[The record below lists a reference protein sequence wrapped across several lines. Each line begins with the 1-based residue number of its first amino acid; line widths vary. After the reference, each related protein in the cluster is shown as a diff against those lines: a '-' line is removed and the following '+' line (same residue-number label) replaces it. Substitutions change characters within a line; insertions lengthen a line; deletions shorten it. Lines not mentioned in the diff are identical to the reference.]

1 MRGGPPIAFAR
12 PTESCRMKIV
22 LIGGAGGIGAS
33 VAFNLLRT
41 QTPYDIVI
49 VDNRPNMITSHVMDL
64 QDALSLGGAR
74 TVRGGDVSEALDAD
88 VVVVSAA
95 VPLRLNTSRDVF
107 LHDNAKLLAGIVD
120 PLVAGG
126 WKGVFILMTN
136 PVDPLLTW
144 VWRRT
149 GWSQNRLL
157 GYTLN
162 DTQRFRTGISMAL
175 GIAPQTVTG
184 VVVGEHGA
192 GQIPVWGSVR
202 VNDKPVTLTPAQRDV
217 VLDYID
223 NWYLRHVAL
232 DSARTSTWSSGLGG
246 ALMVEALAHGTQ
258 DPFPASVILE
268 GEYGV
273 TGVSS
278 STPCIVGPS
287 GLVRVLEEPLETEEL
302 ATFAAVAAKISQ
314 LVDSITV

>member
-1 MRGGPPIAFAR
+1 
-12 PTESCRMKIV
+12 MKIV
-22 LIGGAGGIGAS
+22 LIGGAGGIGSS

-49 VDNRPNMITSHVMDL
+49 VDNRDNMITSHVMDL

-74 TVRGGDVSEALDAD
+74 SVRGGDIADALDAD
-88 VVVVSAA
+88 IVVVSAA

-107 LHDNAKLLAGIVD
+107 LHDNASLLAGIVD

-144 VWRRT
+144 LSRRT
-149 GWSQNRLL
+149 GWSRNRLL

-162 DTQRFRTGISMAL
+162 DTQRFRTGIAMAL
-175 GIAPQTVTG
+175 DIAPQTVTG

-192 GQIPVWGSVR
+192 GQVPVWSSVR
-202 VNDKPVTLTPAQRDV
+202 VNGKPVTLNAAQRDV

-246 ALMVEALAHGTQ
+246 ALMVEAIVHGTE
-258 DPFPASVILE
+258 DHFPASVILQ
-268 GEYGV
+268 GSYGV

-278 STPCIVGPS
+278 STPCILGPT
-287 GLVRVLEEPLETEEL
+287 GLVRVLEEPLEDEEL
-302 ATFAAVAAKISQ
+302 LLFAGVADKIRE
-314 LVDSITV
+314 LADTITV